1 MAGSKS
7 IQIIL
12 ARQLA
17 SCVAAP
23 ILLVDTE
30 GTLVYYNESAEEIF
44 NRRFDET
51 GEMGA
56 DEWTS
61 LIAARD
67 DDRNPVAADQRPAM
81 RAIAQRQP
89 VWQTI
94 WTRRADG
101 EWRHLHV
108 TAFPLIGERDTLFGA
123 MCIFWEF

>member
-56 DEWTS
+56 DEHE
-61 LIAARD
+61 LL
-67 DDRNPVAADQRPAM
+67 ADAGDV
-81 RAIAQRQP
+81 RA
-89 VWQTI
+89 V
-94 WTRRADG
+94 DG
-101 EWRHLHV
+101 CACAPGVGSFSR
-108 TAFPLIGERDTLFGA
+108 
-123 MCIFWEF
+123 

>member
-44 NRRFDET
+44 N
-51 GEMGA
+51 
-56 DEWTS
+56 S
-61 LIAARD
+61 LYRGD
-67 DDRNPVAADQRPAM
+67 YYEPVDSSE
-81 RAIAQRQP
+81 
-89 VWQTI
+89 I
-94 WTRRADG
+94 W
-101 EWRHLHV
+101 
-108 TAFPLIGERDTLFGA
+108 AFPPADPPAHPPPRYPAYFFRKAVTVAQWGS
-123 MCIFWEF
+123 